1 MSYRFAD
8 PNGPLIN
15 LLGTETAAGGSVQ
28 FYDYQ
33 TTTPKPTY
41 ADRDLTIPN
50 PNPVPIDVSG
60 RLSVEVW
67 LDGEYTAVLYEGPDG
82 TGNTVWTRDITPEVA
97 PGAAVPDPSGQ
108 DGKVLKSDG
117 SVLVYDALLELPDPT
132 GASGEM
138 VVVNSTGDGYVT
150 QPIPDLPEAPDPEIV
165 VSQTNK
171 SFRAGVSTDT
181 TKFML
186 LVGAD
191 TAPAN
196 PGGTSTTKTVTYAE
210 AFTVCW
216 GAFAFP
222 TSNSNIAPI
231 VCYGTA
237 PAGTSS
243 ASFGFDA
250 AEGNPGDAGIAN
262 PVPFVYI
269 AIGTKTVT

>member
-28 FYDYQ
+28 FYNYG

-41 ADRDLTIPN
+41 ADRDLTTPN

-67 LDGEYTAVLYEGPDG
+67 LDGEYTALLRDQDANV
-82 TGNTVWTRDITPEVA
+82 VWTRDVVPEVP
-97 PGAAVPDPSGQ
+97 PGATVPDPSGQ

-181 TKFML
+181 TKFMI
-186 LVGAD
+186 LVGTD

>member
-41 ADRDLTIPN
+41 ADRDLTTPN

-67 LDGEYTAVLYEGPDG
+67 LDGEYTALLRDQDANV
-82 TGNTVWTRDITPEVA
+82 VWTRDVVPEVP
-97 PGAAVPDPSGQ
+97 PGATVPDPSGQ

-132 GASGEM
+132 GAPGEM

-150 QPIPDLPEAPDPEIV
+150 QPIPEIPEPDIAVTTDKVVIGSGGSLSWMELKGTGQAPT
-165 VSQTNK
+165 SGTNQT
-171 SFRAGVSTDT
+171 SVAV
-181 TKFML
+181 
-186 LVGAD
+186 
-191 TAPAN
+191 
-196 PGGTSTTKTVTYAE
+196 
-210 AFTVCW
+210 
-216 GAFAFP
+216 AFP
-222 TSNSNIAPI
+222 TAFKSGTVPHVNIIPTNAQTSGPFVPYLSGAP
-231 VCYGTA
+231 TA
-237 PAGTSS
+237 T
-243 ASFGFDA
+243 GFTVYFDV
-250 AEGNPGDAGIAN
+250 AEGNSAGGNVAV
-262 PVPFVYI
+262 PVNFLWSAAGVVD
-269 AIGTKTVT
+269 G